1 MNCLI
6 FLLVLIS
13 FLSNGQC
20 ESGFRAAIILGH
32 SDLQVSKNAFAQTFV
47 NSTIDFNNQ
56 ESASFIIVH
65 SDESRFLDKQFDRA
79 LVQSNFLI
87 SESNRLLVVST
98 KGTDEMS
105 LEELGI
111 LKEIIYYVNGGLI
124 VVEIGKKAVQTSV
137 ILEHSTF
144 CWGLT
149 SFDLNVPN
157 TVFLCNDVHPSSVP
171 ILRNLKISSIFEK
184 NRDPV
189 ISSTTWFTF
198 LPSAMA
204 ADSNVDKKHNSHKTI
219 QPNQRHMYYKQNSN
233 KKSTNTEEEDE
244 ITISEGGKKKMKDKL
259 RLSCKYRKSCYE
271 TGQLPEVNN
280 GLNIDWYSWLTAKE
294 EQEREVAHNSNSRK
308 NNPHNNNNNNNN
320 NNHEDNDN
328 DDDDNDE
335 LKKKNKCKYRLSCY
349 QETGIEMSEANKKKA
364 RGVFATKTAT
374 LVKPSDE
381 VKIKKKSAKE
391 LAQMVVKEVEEKD
404 KKIAANPTAKLS
416 PIDIKLGEMEQKLL
430 MKNRCKY
437 RKSCYET
444 GKVPEIETMKVPE
457 WLSSG
462 RISEALNNYVPKK
475 KVDDTPFEEK
485 SEDEKKL
492 FCKYRKSCYGSGTP
506 PEIKTEEI
514 FKIKDA
520 VEQAKS
526 VVKVKKELACKYR
539 KSCYETGILPDIKK
553 VEAQKLQTEK
563 VKPVPL
569 TLDGLKLNCKYRKSC
584 YKEKL
589 EELEQKES
597 EKLSDSPKPKV
608 KESKKEEKVKVEVPV
623 PDKKPKKIP
632 KSKETLEEPV
642 VEKVDVSA
650 KSKKQKKRQSAEI
663 VEEVVE
669 KVEEEV
675 EEKVAEETVTI
686 QEESP
691 RLQKKSKKYKSAEVV
706 EEVVEKVEEE
716 VEEKVVEETATI
728 QEEPPRPQK
737 RSKKYKSAEVV
748 ESTETKS
755 EPPVKEEVETVVEPE
770 IKEPKLKKSKKPKS
784 SEKQEEKS
792 EKLTPVFNID
802 PNNITKAD
810 KHSCKYRKS
819 CYQTGIPAVLNNEVK
834 YKDVFSHP
842 VKKEMKEYTPEEW
855 EKLPE
860 KIKQAQCKYRKSCY
874 ESGKIPD
881 VSSESVRY
889 FSTYSSSSQDGSREH
904 RSVDIADPSKDNLQ
918 LRCKYRKS
926 CYETGKLPDFGPA
939 SINNVIEKIKED
951 PRITVQQKCKYRK
964 SCYAAMEAGEPSK
977 HAEAKAKVID
987 EEMLVVKTP
996 KPEVTQKPK
1005 KQEPKSEEKTDKSEK
1020 ADKSSEKPSKK
1031 QGKKPSSAEKKK
1043 KSKEEIDEEEYKE
1056 IPLQS
1061 APTTSISKEEA
1072 DELAKNLTTKMKSA
1086 CKYRHSCYGSIAS
1099 GTPPEKVALLQ
1110 PIKCSKYRLSCREQM
1125 GLPPIEKA
1133 PIGPNGR
1140 KLCRKKNATRTR

>member
-1 MNCLI
+1 MINENNH
-6 FLLVLIS
+6 LLVI
-13 FLSNGQC
+13 
-20 ESGFRAAIILGH
+20 
-32 SDLQVSKNAFAQTFV
+32 
-47 NSTIDFNNQ
+47 
-56 ESASFIIVH
+56 
-65 SDESRFLDKQFDRA
+65 
-79 LVQSNFLI
+79 
-87 SESNRLLVVST
+87 ST

-111 LKEIIYYVNGGLI
+111 LKEIIYYINGGLI

-157 TVFLCNDVHPSSVP
+157 TVFLCNDVSPSSVP
-171 ILRNLKISSIFEK
+171 MLRNVRISSIFEK
-184 NRDPV
+184 NKDP
-189 ISSTTWFTF
+189 IIFSTTWFTF

-204 ADSNVDKKHNSHKTI
+204 ADSNVDKKHNSHRTI
-219 QPNQRHMYYKQNSN
+219 QPNQRHMYYKQDSD
-233 KKSTNTEEEDE
+233 KKSTNVEEEDE
-244 ITISEGGKKKMKDKL
+244 ITISEGGKKKMKEKL

-271 TGQLPEVNN
+271 TGQLPEVDN

-294 EQEREVAHNSNSRK
+294 EKEREIAHNSNSRK

-320 NNHEDNDN
+320 HEEDDDE

-349 QETGIEMSEANKKKA
+349 QETGVEMSENNKKKA

-374 LVKPSDE
+374 LVKPSE
-381 VKIKKKSAKE
+381 EAKVKRKSAKE
-391 LAQMVVKEVEEKD
+391 LAQMAIKEVEEKD

-416 PIDIKLGEMEQKLL
+416 SIEIKLGEVEQKLL

-444 GKVPEIETMKVPE
+444 GEIPEIETMKVPE

-462 RISEALNNYVPKK
+462 RISEALNKYVPKK
-475 KVDDTPFEEK
+475 EIDDTPFEEK
-485 SEDEKKL
+485 TEDEKKL
-492 FCKYRKSCYGSGTP
+492 FCKYRKSCYQSGIP
-506 PEIKTEEI
+506 PEVKTEET

-553 VEAQKLQTEK
+553 VGTQTVQIEK

-589 EELEQKES
+589 EEFEQKES
-597 EKLSDSPKPKV
+597 EKSGDSPKPKV
-608 KESKKEEKVKVEVPV
+608 KESKKENAKVDVPV
-623 PDKKPKKIP
+623 SEKKQKKTPKPEKI
-632 KSKETLEEPV
+632 LEEPI
-642 VEKVDVSA
+642 VEKVDVPV
-650 KSKKQKKRQSAEI
+650 KTKKQKKRQSAEV
-663 VEEVVE
+663 VEEVVD
-669 KVEEEV
+669 KVEK
-675 EEKVAEETVTI
+675 KVAEEVVDKVEENIVEETVPI
-686 QEESP
+686 QEEPP
-691 RLQKKSKKYKSAEVV
+691 RPQKKSKKYKSAEVV
-706 EEVVEKVEEE
+706 EEVIEK
-716 VEEKVVEETATI
+716 VEEKVVEETVTV
-728 QEEPPRPQK
+728 QEEPSRPQK
-737 RSKKYKSAEVV
+737 KSKKYKSAEVV
-748 ESTETKS
+748 ESTETNS
-755 EPPVKEEVETVVEPE
+755 ESPLKKEAETIVESE
-770 IKEPKLKKSKKPKS
+770 IKESKSKKSKKQKS
-784 SEKQEEKS
+784 SERQEEEKT

-802 PNNITKAD
+802 PNNITRAD

-819 CYQTGIPAVLNNEVK
+819 CYQTGIPVVLNNEVK
-834 YKDVFSHP
+834 YEDIFSHP

-860 KIKQAQCKYRKSCY
+860 KIKQTQCKYRKSCY

-881 VSSESVRY
+881 SFPESVRY
-889 FSTYSSSSQDGSREH
+889 FSTYSSSSQDGPREH
-904 RSVDIADPSKDNLQ
+904 ESVDITDPSKGSLQ

-939 SINNVIEKIKED
+939 SITNVIENIKED

-964 SCYAAMEAGEPSK
+964 SCYAAMEAEESSK
-977 HAEAKAKVID
+977 HAEAKAKVIN

-996 KPEVTQKPK
+996 KPEVAQKPK
-1005 KQEPKSEEKTDKSEK
+1005 RQEPKSEEKTDKSSEK
-1020 ADKSSEKPSKK
+1020 TDKSSEKQNKK

-1072 DELAKNLTTKMKSA
+1072 DELAKNLTTEMKSA

-1099 GTPPEKVALLQ
+1099 GTPPEKIALLRS
-1110 PIKCSKYRLSCREQM
+1110 IKCSKYRLSCREQM

-1140 KLCRKKNATRTR
+1140 KLCRKKNTTRTR